1 MKKVYCDRCGAEME
15 QNGNILLRKQLDEL
29 HTEEYYD
36 ICDKCR
42 DSFFGWLNG
51 KPAEQE
57 KPVKVAEA
65 KPAKQEAKEADKPA
79 DKPAKNS
86 VKDKDKSNAYTAQ
99 YIAEVT
105 GAPASTVR
113 RHMEGICSTYGKD
126 KQGRTVRY
134 YHMTEA
140 QLCRLC
146 ENIKERKQG
155 QRTKI

>member
-1 MKKVYCDRCGAEME
+1 MKKTYCDRCGREME
-15 QNGNILLRKQLDEL
+15 QNGNILIRKDLDEL
-29 HTEEYYD
+29 HLEEYYD

-42 DSFFGWLNG
+42 DSFFGWLNN

-57 KPVKVAEA
+57 KPVKVAE
-65 KPAKQEAKEADKPA
+65 KPAEPDKQEAKPA
-79 DKPAKNS
+79 DKPAKKS
-86 VKDKDKSNAYTAQ
+86 AKDKSNAYTAQ

-146 ENIKERKQG
+146 ENIKGRKQG

>member
-1 MKKVYCDRCGAEME
+1 MKKVYCDRCGKEME
-15 QNGNILLRKQLDEL
+15 QNGNILLRKDLDEL
-29 HTEEYYD
+29 HLEEYYD

-42 DSFFGWLNG
+42 DSFFGWLNN

-57 KPVKVAEA
+57 KPVKVAK
-65 KPAKQEAKEADKPA
+65 KPAEQEAKRADKPA
-79 DKPAKNS
+79 DKTAKKS
-86 VKDKDKSNAYTAQ
+86 AKDKDKSNAYTAQ

-146 ENIKERKQG
+146 ENIKGRKQG